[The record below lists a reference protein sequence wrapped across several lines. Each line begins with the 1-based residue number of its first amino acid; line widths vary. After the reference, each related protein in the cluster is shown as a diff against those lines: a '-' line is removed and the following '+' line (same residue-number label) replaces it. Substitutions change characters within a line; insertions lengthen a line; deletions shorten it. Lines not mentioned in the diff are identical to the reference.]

1 VRPVST
7 GPRPPRS
14 RRGRT
19 LAIVA
24 AVLLVV
30 LFISFRGIAV
40 FYTDYLWFR
49 SVNFSGTWRALL
61 SAKVGLA
68 AVFTLVFFVLM
79 ITSLSIADRL
89 APKVKQLKPSD
100 DLAAR
105 YQDVAVRYGGR
116 IRLLVSAFL
125 AFVIGT
131 SVSSEWK
138 QWVLFTH
145 RVEFGRNDPQFG
157 KDIGFFVF
165 QLPFI
170 NFFFNWLF
178 VALLVV
184 LVCTI
189 ALHYLN
195 GGIRVQ
201 GDGARVSPHV
211 KAHVSVILGV
221 MALIKTGQYWFA
233 RFNLNFSERGVV
245 AGASKTDI
253 AAQLPALN
261 LLVVISV
268 VAAGLFIWNIRRR
281 GWVLPVIAVGLWA
294 FVAVVV
300 GTIFP
305 AIYQSLRV
313 NPNELQ
319 SEKPYIERN
328 IKATRDAFGVSKVDV
343 QPFPYQ
349 ENLDTAKIVEN
360 ANTIENAR
368 LWDPYEA
375 LRNFQS
381 FQSLQTFYNFNDV
394 DVDRY
399 EIGGKLT
406 QVMLSARELN
416 RTDLPSQSWV
426 NRQLVYT
433 HGFGA
438 VASAANKA
446 TSDGTPQ
453 YLLRNIPPTGDIEL
467 TQPRVYFGES
477 TGGYVLVNAKTDE
490 FDYPLEG
497 QKDAY
502 NQYTGGGGVPLSSF
516 AKRLAFAVRF
526 NDYNLMISGQVTPR
540 TQMVFNRDIRSR
552 VEQGAPF
559 LTFDADPYPVIV
571 DGRIIW
577 MLDGYT
583 TSQYYPYS
591 QPFAGE
597 GALSG
602 SFNYVR
608 NPVKATVDA
617 YTGKI
622 HYYIIDKSDPVI
634 QAWQSAFPDL
644 FEPISSMP
652 EALRSHLR
660 YPQDLFKAQ
669 TDVYRIYHMTDPT
682 TFYNRTDTWAV
693 SPDPGSGVVGDT
705 TAFNTPDTTFLG
717 AAPKAAASS
726 GRRIDPIYLL
736 IRLPEQ
742 DEVRFQLLR
751 PFVPV
756 SSGNALT
763 NLVSFMAADSDLGS
777 YGRLRSF
784 VMPDGRSV
792 YGPQQVDSTINTTQ
806 QISEQYSL
814 LGRTGSRV
822 IQGSLQLLP
831 IGDSILYI
839 RPVYVQA
846 DTGQQLPSF
855 RFVVVFYAGRAV
867 IDTSLQG
874 ALAQLFE
881 GKSPGGTGGTGGTG
895 GADPGATV
903 SEILA
908 QASDKYDKAQAAL
921 KAGDLG
927 LYQRLTDEIGVLL
940 KEATTAAGTP
950 EAAPKSAPSTPSP
963 NGSPN
968 GSPTGPTTTSTTKKK
983 AAGSALKP

>member
-1 VRPVST
+1 MQLMPTVST

-14 RRGRT
+14 QRGKT
-19 LAIVA
+19 VAIVA

-30 LFISFRGIAV
+30 LFISFRGIAI

-49 SVNFSGTWRALL
+49 SVDFADTWSGLL

-79 ITSLSIADRL
+79 ISNLLIADRL
-89 APKVKQLKPSD
+89 APKVREFNAGE
-100 DLAAR
+100 DLASR
-105 YQDVAVRYGGR
+105 YQVAAVRYGGR
-116 IRLLVSAFL
+116 IKLLVSAVL

-131 SVSSEWK
+131 SVSSEWQ
-138 QWVLFTH
+138 QWVLFTN

-178 VALLVV
+178 VALMVV

-195 GGIRVQ
+195 GGIRAQ
-201 GDGARVSPHV
+201 GTGVVVPPHV

-221 MALIKTGQYWFA
+221 MALVKTGEYWFA

-245 AGASKTDI
+245 AGASSTDI

-268 VAAGLFIWNIRRR
+268 VAAGLFVWNIRRR

-305 AIYQSLRV
+305 AIYQAIRV

-328 IKATRDAFGVSKVDV
+328 IKATREAFGISKVEV
-343 QPFPYQ
+343 QRFPYK
-349 ENLDTAKIVEN
+349 EDLDSGKILEN

-368 LWDPYEA
+368 LWDPDAA

-399 EIGGKLT
+399 EVGGKLT
-406 QVMLSARELN
+406 QVMLSVRELN

-433 HGFGA
+433 HGFGV

-446 TSDGTPQ
+446 TADGSPQ
-453 YLLRNIPPTGDIEL
+453 YLMRNIPAIGDIEL
-467 TQPRVYFGES
+467 KQPRIYFGEN
-477 TGGYVLVNAKTDE
+477 TDGYVLVKAKTDE
-490 FDYPLEG
+490 FDYPRQG

-502 NQYTGGGGVPLSSF
+502 SQYKGNGGVPLSGF
-516 AKRLAFAVRF
+516 AKRLAFTVRF

-540 TQMVFNRDIRSR
+540 TQLLFNRDIRSR

-559 LTFDADPYPVIV
+559 LKFDADPYPVLV
-571 DGRIIW
+571 GGKIIW

-583 TSQYYPYS
+583 TSQHYPYS
-591 QPFAGE
+591 QPFSGE
-597 GALSG
+597 GSLTG

-617 YTGKI
+617 YTGRI

-634 QAWQSAFPDL
+634 RAWQSAFPDL
-644 FEPISSMP
+644 FEPISAMP
-652 EALRSHLR
+652 ETLRSHMR

-669 TDVYRIYHMTDPT
+669 TDVFSIYHMTDPIA
-682 TFYNRTDTWAV
+682 FYNRTDAWAI
-693 SPDPGSGVVGDT
+693 SPDPGSGIVGVDV
-705 TAFNTPDTTFLG
+705 NLGTPDTTLAG
-717 AAPKAAASS
+717 ARPRAASSS

-736 IRLPEQ
+736 VRLPQ
-742 DEVRFQLLR
+742 QNEVRFQLLR

-792 YGPQQVDSTINTTQ
+792 YGPQQVDSIINTTE
-806 QISEQYSL
+806 QISEQFTL

-822 IQGSLQLLP
+822 IQGSMQLLP

-839 RPVYVQA
+839 RPIYVQA
-846 DTGQQLPSF
+846 ESGQQLPSF
-855 RFVVVFYAGRAV
+855 RFVVVFYAGKAV
-867 IDTSLQG
+867 IDTSIEG

-881 GKSPGGTGGTGGTG
+881 GKSPGTTIGGNGGTGGGTVG
-895 GADPGATV
+895 STV

-908 QASDKYDKAQAAL
+908 QASDKYNKAQAAL

-927 LYQRLTDEIGVLL
+927 LYQRLTDEIGALL
-940 KEATTAAGTP
+940 KEATTAAREP
-950 EAAPKSAPSTPSP
+950 LRVPPS
-963 NGSPN
+963 
-968 GSPTGPTTTSTTKKK
+968 TTSTTKKK
-983 AAGSALKP
+983 AAGSALRP